1 MLKGEAMPGEALYVL
16 FGLWA
21 IAILVVFVQA
31 KRLSYRAEARS
42 PDLANGSG
50 VPRKAMLFHTIV
62 NLNVA
67 RDDET
72 QALRRP
78 MIRLLHV
85 VVAGFLA
92 MAAGI
97 GFAGRMAS

>member
-1 MLKGEAMPGEALYVL
+1 MPGEALYVL

-21 IAILVVFVQA
+21 IAMLVVFVQA
-31 KRLSYRAEARS
+31 TRLSYRIEARS
-42 PDLANGSG
+42 PDLANRSG
-50 VPRKAMLFHTIV
+50 VPRKAMLFHTIA

-67 RDDET
+67 RDAET
-72 QALRRP
+72 QALRRR
-78 MIRLLHV
+78 MIMLLLV

-97 GFAGRMAS
+97 GLANGRTP

>member
-1 MLKGEAMPGEALYVL
+1 MPGEALYVL

-31 KRLSYRAEARS
+31 TRLSYRIEARS
-42 PDLANGSG
+42 PGLANRG
-50 VPRKAMLFHTIV
+50 VPRKAMLFHTIT

-67 RDDET
+67 RDEET
-72 QALRRP
+72 QALRRR
-78 MIRLLHV
+78 MIIRLLIV
-85 VVAGFLA
+85 IAGFLA

-97 GFAGRMAS
+97 GLAGGTAP

>member
-1 MLKGEAMPGEALYVL
+1 MPGEALYVL

-31 KRLSYRAEARS
+31 TRLSYRIEARS
-42 PDLANGSG
+42 PGLANRGG
-50 VPRKAMLFHTIV
+50 VPRKAMLFHTIT

-67 RDDET
+67 RDEET
-72 QALRRP
+72 QALRRR
-78 MIRLLHV
+78 MIIRLLIV
-85 VVAGFLA
+85 IAGFLA

-97 GFAGRMAS
+97 GLAGGTAP

>member
-1 MLKGEAMPGEALYVL
+1 MPGEALYVL

-21 IAILVVFVQA
+21 LAMLVVFVQA
-31 KRLSYRAEARS
+31 TRLSYRIEARS
-42 PDLANGSG
+42 PGLTNRSG
-50 VPRKAMLFHTIV
+50 VPRKAMLFHTIT

-67 RDDET
+67 RDAET
-72 QALRRP
+72 QALRRR
-78 MIRLLHV
+78 MIMLLLV

-97 GFAGRMAS
+97 GLASGSAP